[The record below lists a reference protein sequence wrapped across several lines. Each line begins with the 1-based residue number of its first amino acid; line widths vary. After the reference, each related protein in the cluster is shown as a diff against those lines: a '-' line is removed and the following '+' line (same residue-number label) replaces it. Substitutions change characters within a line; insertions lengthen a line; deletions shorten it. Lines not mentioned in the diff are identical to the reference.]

1 MPDRASH
8 NIILWFFLALFLV
21 SAFFLGRLFWPFMS
35 VIVIAAVVTG
45 IFKPV
50 YKFLNRKMNSL
61 FASLLTCTLIFFIL
75 FIPTIL
81 FVGILSKEAYA
92 LYLMG
97 KGGAINDQIKPL
109 LESSRVLER
118 INLVLSNLNMEITG
132 EELNRAI
139 SELGKFVGLFLF
151 QQASSIASNVFKFFV
166 YFFFMLLII
175 YYLLFDG
182 DKLIA
187 FIIDLSPL
195 PKEQDEK
202 LIRKFKDMAGA
213 ILIGNGLCG
222 LIQGVAGGIVF
233 LLFGFNSPFLWGV
246 IMALL
251 AFLPIIGIGV
261 VFIPVSLYLFLK
273 MRIASGIF
281 FVVFYIVL
289 SGGIE
294 YLLKPKLVGHRVKM
308 HTLLVFFSIIGGLKM
323 FGILGIIYGP
333 LVATAFLTLTD
344 IYYTSYQKLVD
355 PLRINDRKD

>member
-1 MPDRASH
+1 MQDRTSH

-35 VIVIAAVVTG
+35 VIVLAAVVTG

-50 YKFLNRKMNSL
+50 YNFLNRKINSL
-61 FASLLTCTLIFFIL
+61 LASLLTCALIFFIL
-75 FIPTIL
+75 FIPTVF

-97 KGGAINDQIKPL
+97 KGGAISDQIKPL

-118 INLVLSNLNMEITG
+118 VNLVLSNLNMEITG
-132 EELNRAI
+132 EELNKAV

-182 DKLIA
+182 DKLVA

-233 LLFGFNSPFLWGV
+233 LLFDFNSPFLWGV

-261 VFIPVSLYLFLK
+261 VLIPAALYLFLK

-281 FVVFYIVL
+281 FIVFYIIL

-294 YLLKPKLVGHRVKM
+294 YLLKPKLVGKRVKM

-344 IYYTSYQKLVD
+344 IYYTSYQQLVD
-355 PLRINDRKD
+355 PGEIEK